1 MFKIGSSY
9 AKWFSGVL
17 AVVGLVSVMSLE
29 GTTPPAGRVLV
40 KYEPGLAVETIS
52 AIEARF
58 SLVARRRLPVS
69 GLTVYEVPAKLD
81 PVVVAK
87 QLSATFGV
95 ALAEVD
101 QTLDLIQPKEP

>member
-1 MFKIGSSY
+1 MMPNVLIR
-9 AKWFSGVL
+9 KWLSGLLGVSGVL
-17 AVVGLVSVMSLE
+17 SLVSLAE
-29 GTTPPAGRVLV
+29 TTPASGRVLV
-40 KYEPGLAVETIS
+40 QYEPGLAIETIS